1 MQIKERKQTKMD
13 IKKVIKFCKA
23 FGVPMYKICVEKNY
37 NIVSVQSLIEMVKT
51 LKKCGVKFKTVPLNV
66 KLSDSY
72 ILNLVKL
79 LIQNKLLDEKN
90 MNAVNFADD
99 VLQMCIKNKKCD
111 LLKTGIEALKG
122 GMQYE

>member
-1 MQIKERKQTKMD
+1 MD

-51 LKKCGVKFKTVPLNV
+51 LKKCGVKFKTVPLSV

-111 LLKTGIEALKG
+111 LLKTGIEALKNG
-122 GMQYE
+122 IQYE

>member
-1 MQIKERKQTKMD
+1 MD
-13 IKKVIKFCKA
+13 VKKVIKFCKA

-37 NIVSVQSLIEMVKT
+37 NIVSLQSLIEMVKT
-51 LKKCGVKFKTVPLNV
+51 LKKCGVKFKTIPLNV

-99 VLQMCIKNKKCD
+99 ALQMCIKNKKCD

-122 GMQYE
+122 GIQYE

>member
-1 MQIKERKQTKMD
+1 
-13 IKKVIKFCKA
+13 
-23 FGVPMYKICVEKNY
+23 MYKICVEKNY

-99 VLQMCIKNKKCD
+99 VLQMCIKNKNCD

-122 GMQYE
+122 GIQYE

>member
-1 MQIKERKQTKMD
+1 MDGLTERQLVIYNRRED
-13 IKKVIKFCKA
+13 YDKVSFLFSERINDMTKFCVK
-23 FGVPMYKICVEKNY
+23 KNY

-51 LKKCGVKFKTVPLNV
+51 LKKCGVKFKTIPLKL

-99 VLQMCIKNKKCD
+99 VLQMCIKNKKCYC
-111 LLKTGIEALKG
+111 G
-122 GMQYE
+122 Y

>member
-51 LKKCGVKFKTVPLNV
+51 YL
-66 KLSDSY
+66 Y
-72 ILNLVKL
+72 
-79 LIQNKLLDEKN
+79 
-90 MNAVNFADD
+90 
-99 VLQMCIKNKKCD
+99 
-111 LLKTGIEALKG
+111 LLK
-122 GMQYE
+122 M